1 MNQLTISLFRTT
13 PKAIVCK
20 NPLAVS
26 SSSSSSS
33 FLENK
38 IYCSLEQSFFHG
50 AQFLL
55 SSTSIDGGDHNV
67 EVNQHLIKAFLR
79 DMKSAKNS
87 DHFSRGL
94 PCL

>member
-1 MNQLTISLFRTT
+1 MNQLTELFFKS
-13 PKAIVCK
+13 PKAIVCE
-20 NPLAVS
+20 NPLTVS

-38 IYCSLEQSFFHG
+38 IYCSLEQTEFFHG

-67 EVNQHLIKAFLR
+67 EDNQHLLKAFVR
-79 DMKSAKNS
+79 DMKSVKIS